1 MTMQV
6 TRTFLSLLEKDKM
19 INKQT
24 TSKLTKISICNYE
37 YYQGEQQINNKRYN
51 KQITSSQQDHNK
63 PTTINKN
70 EKNDLKNEN
79 NTIPPSLEIV
89 KLYCF
94 ERKNNVDSVK
104 WFDFYESKGW
114 MIGKNKMKDWKAAI
128 RTWEKTNESEI
139 KKPQSIII
147 SNGQEYK

>member
-24 TSKLTKISICNYE
+24 TSKLTKISICKYE

-51 KQITSSQQDHNK
+51 KQITSSQQARNK
-63 PTTINKN
+63 PATINKN
-70 EKNDLKNEN
+70 ENNDLKNEN
-79 NTIPPSLEIV
+79 NIIPPSLEIV

-94 ERKNNVDSVK
+94 ERKNNVDPVK

-139 KKPQSIII
+139 KKPQSIIV